1 MKVGLLLIGLALG
14 FVAGL
19 FFTMYF
25 FDQLLTT
32 VGPLFGFEE
41 VSDETAF
48 AEIQQAAPSI
58 GLFRTYY
65 YCAKMPNKTICV
77 RR

>member
-58 GLFRTYY
+58 GLSRTYY